1 MHDNFIRLA
10 TWNIHAGI
18 GSDRRYNLAR
28 IIEILRSHAPDIIA
42 LQEVDSRGRMEDLP
56 LEALTR
62 ALGEYSAEAR
72 TIVAPDGHYGHILL
86 SHWAMH
92 DVRLHDLS
100 VPHREARFAIEAAL
114 DTPRGRLTVIAAHL
128 GLRAGEGRQQIERLS
143 KIIGTVDGPLVV
155 VGDFNDWHGHVRR
168 TLLPTLPDR
177 SRHKTF
183 PARYPLLDI
192 DGIYCRPA
200 GMLKGS
206 WVERAG
212 RKASDHLPVIADL
225 ALVVSVRQEME
236 TMAGSDADIHK

>member
-1 MHDNFIRLA
+1 MQNDLIRLA

-18 GSDRRYNLAR
+18 GADRRYNLTR
-28 IIEILRSHAPDIIA
+28 IIDLLRSHAPDIIA

-56 LEALTR
+56 LDALTR

-86 SHWAMH
+86 SHWPMH

-100 VPHREARFAIEAAL
+100 VPYREARFAIEAAL

-143 KIIGTVDGPLVV
+143 KIIGTVSGPLVV

-168 TLLPTLPDR
+168 TLLPLLPDR

-200 GMLKGS
+200 GLLSDS
-206 WVERAG
+206 WIDLGG
-212 RKASDHLPVIADL
+212 RRASDHLPVMANL
-225 ALVVSVRQEME
+225 SLLVSACEEVSVAAPRER
-236 TMAGSDADIHK
+236 GIHK

>member
-1 MHDNFIRLA
+1 MHDNHIRLA

-18 GSDRRYNLAR
+18 GADRRYNLPR
-28 IIEILRSHAPDIIA
+28 IIQLLRSHVPDIIA

-56 LEALTR
+56 LHSLTR

-72 TIVAPDGHYGHILL
+72 TIVAPDGHYGHVLL
-86 SHWAMH
+86 SHWPMH

-114 DTPRGRLTVIAAHL
+114 DTPLGRLNVIAAHL
-128 GLRAGEGRQQIERLS
+128 GLRVGECRQQTERLA
-143 KIIGTVDGPLVV
+143 KIVGSITGPLVV
-155 VGDFNDWHGHVRR
+155 VGDFNDWHGHVRH
-168 TLLPTLPDR
+168 TFLPLLPDR

-200 GMLKGS
+200 GLLRKS
-206 WVERAG
+206 WVDPAG
-212 RKASDHLPVIADL
+212 RSASDHLPVVADL
-225 ALVVSVRQEME
+225 SLLVSARHEMKDVPQE
-236 TMAGSDADIHK
+236 AADIHK